1 MQIISGKYKGLR
13 LKGFQIEKTRPTT
26 SRVRESLF
34 AMLNPYL
41 EGAKVLDLF
50 AGTGAL
56 GIEALSN
63 GAYSCLFIEKNGK
76 MLKEL
81 EKNLTKVEEPYL
93 IVSGDFKKVV
103 GQFDLIFLDPPYQ
116 SDYLNHALDLIK
128 KKKLLLNNGI
138 IVCEYGEKKFDTN
151 GYKIIKEKKYN
162 NKNIL
167 ILEKMEVEQSGERP
181 DC

>member
-41 EGAKVLDLF
+41 NGASVLDLF

-63 GAYSCLFIEKNGK
+63 GAASCLFVEKNVK
-76 MLKEL
+76 MVNELK
-81 EKNLTKVEEPYL
+81 KNLTKVEEPYI

-103 GQFDLIFLDPPYQ
+103 GHFDLIFLDPPYQ
-116 SDYLNHALDLIK
+116 SDYIK
-128 KKKLLLNNGI
+128 QALLLINKKDLLSKNGI
-138 IVCEYGEKKFDTN
+138 VVCEYQLKNFDITN
-151 GYKIIKEKKYN
+151 YKIIKEKNYN

-167 ILEKMEVEQSGERP
+167 ILGKMEVEQSGERP